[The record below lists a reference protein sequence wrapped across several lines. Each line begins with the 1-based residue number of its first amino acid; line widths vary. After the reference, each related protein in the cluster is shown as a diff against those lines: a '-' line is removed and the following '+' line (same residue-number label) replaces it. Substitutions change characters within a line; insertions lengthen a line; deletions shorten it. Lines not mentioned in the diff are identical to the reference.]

1 MAKFDEILFD
11 GNFDLEHGD
20 LLPVQHDVQHR
31 ILELKVHHED
41 KARKDLEEVVEQ
53 GEEGD
58 EEDEE
63 VEDAKT
69 S

>member
-1 MAKFDEILFD
+1 MYNGEY
-11 GNFDLEHGD
+11 NHGD
-20 LLPVQHDVQHR
+20 NCVDNIGGDGEH
-31 ILELKVHHED
+31 LEG
-41 KARKDLEEVVEQ
+41 VVEQ

-63 VEDAKT
+63 VEDAET